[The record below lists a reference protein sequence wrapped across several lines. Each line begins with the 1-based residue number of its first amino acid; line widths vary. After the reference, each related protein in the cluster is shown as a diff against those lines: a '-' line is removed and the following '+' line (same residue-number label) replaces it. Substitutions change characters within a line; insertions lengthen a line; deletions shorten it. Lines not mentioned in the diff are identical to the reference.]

1 MWSRL
6 NTLNDYIAY
15 KGVDDDKPSALFK
28 LRLSG
33 HARDWL
39 VTVPDAHKDT
49 FEHLSIAFLARF
61 QPKELE
67 KYKFAKD
74 LFNVRQESFESVD
87 EYITN

>member
-1 MWSRL
+1 ML
-6 NTLNDYIAY
+6 
-15 KGVDDDKPSALFK
+15 ALFK

-39 VTVPDAHKDT
+39 VTVPDAQKDT
-49 FEHLSIAFLARF
+49 FEHLSTAFLERF

-74 LFNVRQESFESVD
+74 LFNVRQETFESVD
-87 EYITN
+87 EYITKLRKKAALVGLDSKI